1 MLKYVIKR
9 LILLIPV
16 LFGITLLVF
25 IVLNLSPSDPVLIA
39 LGNGEFTVADYE
51 AKKAAMGLNEPLLV
65 RYINYIKDLFR
76 GDLGTSWFQGFD
88 VASEFG
94 HRLPYSLKIGVF
106 ANFISI
112 LIGIPFGIIAG
123 IRHNKSMD
131 FIVTFVALILAAAPN
146 FWLGMMGQIYLS
158 VKLGLLPVS
167 GIGSFWHYILPAAV
181 AASNMT
187 ANNMRITRTWLVD
200 VINSDYVR
208 TARAKGAHE
217 FTVVVKHALRN
228 ALLPIITTLGMNF
241 ATILGSVMI
250 VETVFAV
257 PGASLFLINA
267 VKTGDIPIV
276 MGCIVIVALF
286 VGVVNLLI
294 DLIYA
299 LVDPRVKYS

>member
-9 LILLIPV
+9 LVLLIPV
-16 LFGITLLVF
+16 LIGITLLVF
-25 IVLNLSPSDPVLIA
+25 VVLDLSPGDPVMIA
-39 LGNGEFTVADYE
+39 LGTGEYTAADYE
-51 AKKAAMGLNEPLLV
+51 ARREAMGLNDPIIV
-65 RYINYIKDLFR
+65 RYVKYILNLLR
-76 GDLGTSWFQGFD
+76 GDLGVSWFQGYN
-88 VASEFG
+88 VAEEFA
-94 HRLPYSLKIGVF
+94 HRLPFSLKIGIF
-106 ANFISI
+106 ANLISI
-112 LIGIPFGIIAG
+112 VIGVPFGIIAG
-123 IRHNKSMD
+123 IRHNKSPD
-131 FIVTFVALILAAAPN
+131 FIVTFIALVLAAAPN

-167 GIGSFWHYILPAAV
+167 GVGTFWHYVLPASV
-181 AASNMT
+181 AASTMT
-187 ANNMRITRTWLVD
+187 AWNMRVSRTWLID
-200 VINSDYVR
+200 IINSDYVR

-217 FTVVVKHALRN
+217 FTVIMKHALRN
-228 ALLPIITTLGMNF
+228 ALLPVITTLGIHF
-241 ATILGSVMI
+241 AIIFGTVTI